1 MTAKTARVVCVVL
14 AASLALA
21 GCTPTGKPVARVGT
35 RTLTSVDFT
44 NAARGNELQYSAVPA
59 EAKQALLMDL
69 VRRELMLESAK
80 AHGLDTTV
88 YARQYLQNVTE
99 KATLEALYAR
109 LAPQDPGVTEA
120 EAKRFYEW
128 RGISAEAHVIYA
140 PDRVVIEA
148 AAADLRR
155 GETFASVAD
164 RYNMPGSLPPG
175 GRVGMVVPGGLF
187 QPLDDALRTQPL
199 GKVGGPYETPQG
211 WFLLLVTKR
220 EPAER
225 NAYEVMQGQLVEM
238 LRQRKVRQVMTRTL
252 VGLRDAYHARTE
264 KDAAARMFQLLTPA
278 RVGDTMHAP
287 LSDADKAFVLAR
299 WDGGTYTLGEAWED
313 LQRPDVQKPAAS
325 MTSAI
330 EQWIQ
335 SQTLTRL
342 AKAEAKRRHVAD
354 EPEVQRRIRN
364 DYERYLLESEF
375 QSIIAP
381 VPPPDEAM
389 MRETWDML
397 KGQYRQLAR
406 AKVQW
411 VIAPDTTTAMKIA
424 RHGGHNGG
432 TIADA
437 VRMAGSPVQVHEDVL
452 TFPTSDPDWVTMRET
467 LQRMQPGEWAGPEM
481 VPGGFKFFQLI
492 DKVQD
497 ELTFEKLPADMA
509 ASLQSNAWQM
519 AREKRLA
526 QYTDSL
532 QTVLRPNLYKENLA
546 SLPWPV
552 PGPIDVGR

>member
-1 MTAKTARVVCVVL
+1 MTAKTARVACAVL

-21 GCTPTGKPVARVGT
+21 GCTPTGKPIARVGT
-35 RTLTSVDFT
+35 RTLTTADFM
-44 NAARGNELQYSAVPA
+44 NAARGNEQQYPPVPG
-59 EAKQALLMDL
+59 EAKQAMLMDL
-69 VRRELMLESAK
+69 VRRELMLASAR

-88 YARQYLQNVTE
+88 YARQYLENVTDRI
-99 KATLEALYAR
+99 TLEALYGR
-109 LAPQDPGVTEA
+109 LASQDPGVTEA

-128 RGISAEAHVIYA
+128 RAMSAETQVVYA
-140 PDRVVIEA
+140 PDRPVIQA
-148 AAADLRR
+148 ALADLGR
-155 GETFASVAD
+155 GEPFTEVAD
-164 RYNMPGSLPPG
+164 RYNIPGALPPG

-187 QPLDDALRTQPL
+187 QPLDDAVRTLPI

-211 WFLLLVTKR
+211 WFLILVTKR
-220 EPAER
+220 EPAQR

-238 LRQRKVRQVMTRTL
+238 LRQRKVRQTMSRTL
-252 VGLRDAYHARTE
+252 VALRDAYHARTE
-264 KDAAARMFQLLTPA
+264 KDAAARIFQLLTPA
-278 RVGDTMHAP
+278 RVGDAMHAS
-287 LSDADKAFVLAR
+287 LSDADKAVVLAR
-299 WDGGTYTLGEAWED
+299 WDGGTYTLGEAWAD

-335 SQTLTRL
+335 SQTITRI
-342 AKAEAKRRHVAD
+342 ARAEARRRHIAED
-354 EPEVQRRIRN
+354 PEVARRIRN
-364 DYERYLLESEF
+364 EYERYLLESEF
-375 QSIIAP
+375 QATIAP
-381 VPPPDEAM
+381 VPAPDEAM
-389 MRETWDML
+389 LRQAWEVL

-411 VIAPDTTTAMKIA
+411 VVVPDTTTARKLA
-424 RHGGHNGG
+424 QLGGRGGG

-437 VRMAGSPVQVHEDVL
+437 VRVAGSSAQVREDVL
-452 TFPTSDPDWVTMRET
+452 TFPTSDPEWVTMRET

-481 VPGGFKFFQLI
+481 VPGGFKYFQLV

-497 ELTFEKLPADMA
+497 ELTFEKLPADMR
-509 ASLQSNAWQM
+509 ASLESNAWQM

-532 QTVLRPNLYKENLA
+532 QAVLRPNLYGENLA
-546 SLPWPV
+546 SIPWPV